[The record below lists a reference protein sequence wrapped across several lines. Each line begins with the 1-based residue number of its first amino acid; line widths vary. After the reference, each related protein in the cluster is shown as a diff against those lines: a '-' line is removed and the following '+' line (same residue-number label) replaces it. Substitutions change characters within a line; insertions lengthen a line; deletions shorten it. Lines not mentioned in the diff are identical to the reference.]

1 MFVSNKCPHTK
12 HFVYYSQGGTREP
25 KLTLTCLIK
34 DGVWLGIRNLITL
47 KLRPFRFVDKGKD
60 LILVL

>member
-34 DGVWLGIRNLITL
+34 GGVWLGSEI
-47 KLRPFRFVDKGKD
+47 
-60 LILVL
+60 